1 MQIEPGH
8 FGYKHKVT
16 VGPTYYHTK
25 ERLTQLIITMEL
37 SMFAPVIIISK
48 DSKLSG
54 DTTLPTYSTQANRV
68 TTGES
73 MPMKENKHSS
83 AEIDGETLS
92 GQKSN

>member
-1 MQIEPGH
+1 MQIETGH
-8 FGYKHKVT
+8 FGCKQKVT
-16 VGPTYYHTK
+16 VGPTYK

-37 SMFAPVIIISK
+37 SMFEPVIIISK

-73 MPMKENKHSS
+73 MPMKESKHSS
-83 AEIDGETLS
+83 AEIDRETLS